1 MRRVAALVVVSLAL
15 ALCAGPAWAQ
25 EQAQEQ
31 EDDATTRARE
41 LFKQAEVHFSLG
53 EFEKALR
60 LYKEAFKT
68 KPMPEFL
75 FNIGQCH
82 RNMEQCDKALFFF
95 RQFLVRAPEAPNR
108 KDVEQLI
115 RICEAEEKTKQSQ
128 TTDETEPASQPAQ
141 PQGPVPQE
149 PPADVSKRGKLH
161 PVWFWSGAGLAAA
174 LLVTGTVTGVVAL
187 RQSSE
192 YKEPTTS
199 IDRRRELKDSGE
211 TLRTVSTATVVAG
224 AVAAAGTGVLYFFTD
239 WGPKETTVSAG
250 PLRGG
255 AAVVLAGRF

>member
-1 MRRVAALVVVSLAL
+1 MRRVAAIVVVSLAV
-15 ALCAGPAWAQ
+15 ALCAGSALG
-25 EQAQEQ
+25 Q
-31 EDDATTRARE
+31 EDEATVRAKE
-41 LFKQAEVHFSLG
+41 LFKKAEVHFSLG

-60 LYKEAFKT
+60 LYKEAYKT
-68 KPMPEFL
+68 KPLPELL

-82 RNMEQCDKALFFF
+82 RNMDQCERALFFF
-95 RQFLVRAPEAPNR
+95 RQFLVRFPDAPNR

-115 RICEAEEKTKQSQ
+115 RICEAEEKSKQSQ
-128 TTDETEPASQPAQ
+128 TQPEAKPASQPA
-141 PQGPVPQE
+141 PPEKVGEE
-149 PPADVSKRGKLH
+149 PPPAKGKRAKLH

-174 LLVTGTVTGVVAL
+174 LLATGTVTGVLAL

-250 PLRGG
+250 PLPGG